1 MDKKLGVI
9 VPYRDRYEHLQKF
22 KQTIIPY
29 LKERG
34 IDFELIVVEQDDSSA
49 FNRGKLLN
57 VGFLYA
63 KKIKCDYVVF
73 HDVDMLPVDVDY
85 SYSDIPIQMATNFVG
100 ETNRLIF
107 DGYFGGV
114 TMFPVD
120 SFEHINGYSNDYWG
134 WGYEDD
140 DLLFRCKVN
149 GVPLDTKKIEMKGGN
164 VASLKFNGVDA
175 HVKGTNF
182 FKQREE
188 MTIFISFYP
197 DELVCDFEEKS
208 DKYSLFTIPGYDFTI
223 TYNSYSRYTV
233 EVFDGGRNII
243 YQYSNIKTNYRTNIT
258 VTINPTD
265 KVIKFYQDG
274 DLVSQDK
281 FTKLYEYTKEPHFYL
296 GVGSPIRKRE
306 NNYYRGLISS
316 FAVFDKELSYAEI
329 REISDNHYF
338 GLTQSFGRYTSDY
351 ALKLYYDAKF
361 IKGYKLMDLSGNG
374 NDGEIINC
382 EIVGN
387 TYDEFKII
395 DVPFRRQSTFK
406 LLTHEENGFVKDG
419 WKSDMTRF
427 NQLRFYNEV
436 IKGYR
441 NIKEDGLS
449 NCKYKQHSISK
460 VENQVNIIVGL

>member
-1 MDKKLGVI
+1 
-9 VPYRDRYEHLQKF
+9 
-22 KQTIIPY
+22 
-29 LKERG
+29 
-34 IDFELIVVEQDDSSA
+34 
-49 FNRGKLLN
+49 
-57 VGFLYA
+57 
-63 KKIKCDYVVF
+63 
-73 HDVDMLPVDVDY
+73 
-85 SYSDIPIQMATNFVG
+85 
-100 ETNRLIF
+100 
-107 DGYFGGV
+107 
-114 TMFPVD
+114 
-120 SFEHINGYSNDYWG
+120 
-134 WGYEDD
+134 
-140 DLLFRCKVN
+140 
-149 GVPLDTKKIEMKGGN
+149 
-164 VASLKFNGVDA
+164 VDA
-175 HVKGTNF
+175 YVKGNNF

-233 EVFDGGRNII
+233 EVFDSGRNII

-329 REISDNHYF
+329 REISNNHYF

-351 ALKLYYDAKF
+351 SLKLYYDAKF

-374 NDGEIINC
+374 NDGEIVNC

-387 TYDEFKII
+387 TYDEFKLI

>member
-1 MDKKLGVI
+1 
-9 VPYRDRYEHLQKF
+9 
-22 KQTIIPY
+22 
-29 LKERG
+29 
-34 IDFELIVVEQDDSSA
+34 
-49 FNRGKLLN
+49 
-57 VGFLYA
+57 
-63 KKIKCDYVVF
+63 
-73 HDVDMLPVDVDY
+73 
-85 SYSDIPIQMATNFVG
+85 
-100 ETNRLIF
+100 
-107 DGYFGGV
+107 
-114 TMFPVD
+114 
-120 SFEHINGYSNDYWG
+120 
-134 WGYEDD
+134 
-140 DLLFRCKVN
+140 
-149 GVPLDTKKIEMKGGN
+149 
-164 VASLKFNGVDA
+164 
-175 HVKGTNF
+175 
-182 FKQREE
+182 
-188 MTIFISFYP
+188 
-197 DELVCDFEEKS
+197 
-208 DKYSLFTIPGYDFTI
+208 
-223 TYNSYSRYTV
+223 
-233 EVFDGGRNII
+233 
-243 YQYSNIKTNYRTNIT
+243 
-258 VTINPTD
+258 
-265 KVIKFYQDG
+265 
-274 DLVSQDK
+274 
-281 FTKLYEYTKEPHFYL
+281 
-296 GVGSPIRKRE
+296 VGSPIRKRE